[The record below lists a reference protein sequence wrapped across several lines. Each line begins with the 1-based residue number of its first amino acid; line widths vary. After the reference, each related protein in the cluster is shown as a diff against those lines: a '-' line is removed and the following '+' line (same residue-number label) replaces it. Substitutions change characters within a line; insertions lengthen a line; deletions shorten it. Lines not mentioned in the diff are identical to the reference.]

1 MFACGK
7 VVKCPSQKRVGFS
20 KTARNI
26 RLKIVSWFIFWNHG
40 TTLWS
45 VNEVAA
51 GDPKKPKRP
60 K

>member
-26 RLKIVSWFIFWNHG
+26 RLTIVSWFILRNHG

-45 VNEVAA
+45 VSEVAG
-51 GDPKKPKRP
+51 GDPKRP
-60 K
+60 N